1 MKRKAEVQMSGT
13 TRQVFQP
20 VFSTAENEALQRIA
34 KLADQM
40 KISQICFTVPVDPEG
55 FVTCFPASFL
65 YFVEHYNVY
74 GIMRIR
80 GLGPSANHLTNTWI
94 EDMSSVSDMDKMS
107 PLQLASTL
115 SLGEIDPYL
124 YCRGD
129 AAGILAFFELVTE
142 KLEQDIA
149 ASAKRAI
156 EEDKK
161 RAEEERILNIFFQS
175 GWGKLVKQLSTC
187 KKQDIMSTPLHNWEL
202 SISSCTYG
210 SIVCY
215 IVGQPIRLCFRLDQD
230 ENILHWGF
238 SLSQPERNLVFADSG
253 LMTNDYD
260 KNRWIGKRIDRH
272 AIAWDKLCLTWSIGG
287 MTESGN
293 TWFAEVKLP
302 DCKHE
307 TLLDYFMRLNNEM
320 EHWVFCDKCLH
331 ATCCEDPISKQKIEA
346 VLIYNQIHECMR
358 CKSTRGCCK
367 PALAAGCH
375 GPIERQRLVDD
386 GYYSRNCWEHVGF

>member
-1 MKRKAEVQMSGT
+1 MKRKAGVQMSGN

-34 KLADQM
+34 KLIDQM
-40 KISQICFTVPVDPEG
+40 KIIQICFTVPVDPEG

-65 YFVEHYNVY
+65 YFVEHYNAY

-80 GLGPSANHLTNTWI
+80 GLASAHVLTNTWI

-107 PLQLASTL
+107 PLQLSSTL
-115 SLGEIDPYL
+115 SLGEIDPYM

-129 AAGILAFFELVTE
+129 VAGILAFFELVT
-142 KLEQDIA
+142 KRLEQEIA
-149 ASAKRAI
+149 ERAKRVI
-156 EEDKK
+156 EKAEKH
-161 RAEEERILNIFFQS
+161 AEEKRIFQS
-175 GWGKLVKQLSTC
+175 GWGKLAEKLLIC
-187 KKQDIMSTPLHNWEL
+187 KTQDIMSTPLHNWEL

-215 IVGQPIRLCFRLDQD
+215 IVGQQIRLCFRLDLD
-230 ENILHWGF
+230 ENILTWGF

-260 KNRWIGKRIDRH
+260 KNRWIEKRIDEH
-272 AIAWDKLCLTWSIGG
+272 AIAWDKLCLIWYIGG
-287 MTESGN
+287 MSESGN
-293 TWFAEVKLP
+293 TWFAHVKLP

-307 TLLDYFMRLNNEM
+307 TLLDYFVKLNNEM
-320 EHWVFCDKCLH
+320 EHWAFCDNCSH
-331 ATCCEDPISKQKIEA
+331 RTCCVEPISKQRIEA
-346 VLIYNQIHECMR
+346 VLIYNRIRECMR
-358 CKSTRGCCK
+358 CKSTRGRCE

-375 GPIERQRLVDD
+375 GPIERQRLIDD
-386 GYYSRNCWEHVGF
+386 VYYNRNRWERVGF